1 MASRTFC
8 STGDSAPSDVVAR
21 SVPRIKNRSIDIFH
35 KNTGETPH
43 SQGLVDNNCAHRV
56 DLDLENAY
64 FGVPFRSVA
73 ARKDRRSTGIA
84 VLPEGGPLNFMI
96 HMQDVMAKPMPDFR
110 EGSIVKGRIL
120 EVRPREVLVDVGYKS
135 EGVIPLAEFDDVE
148 SLEVGDEVDV
158 LLERLENDE
167 GMVVLSKEK
176 AAYRQ
181 NWNKIVGVFQ
191 GDGLIKGKVKSV
203 VKGGLMVNIGVE
215 AFLPASQ
222 IDVVPPKDLQ
232 QFVGN
237 TYDFK
242 IVKLNDDRKN
252 VVLSRREVI
261 EKERSEKRQK
271 FMEGVNVGD
280 RVVGTVKNIT
290 DFGAFIDLDGMD
302 GLLHVTDMTW
312 GRLGHPSELL
322 KVGQQLEVIV
332 LDLNKEKERVSLGLK
347 QTQKNP
353 WDQIEERFP
362 AGQRIKGK
370 ITNLV
375 PYGAFVEIEEGVEGL
390 IHVSELSWTKRIM
403 RPSDIL
409 SVGQEVEAVVLGVNK
424 EEQKI
429 SLGLRQ
435 LETNPWDEIEKKF
448 TIGSRV
454 KGKIRNMTAYG
465 AFVELDEG
473 IDGMIHVS
481 DLSWTRKINHP
492 SEVFKKADEIE
503 AVVIDIDKVNQRI
516 SLGIKQLTEDPWKT
530 IDEKYKIGDLVNGK
544 VTKLASF
551 GAFVQ
556 LQDDIDGL
564 VHISQLSEDHV
575 AKVKDVLKV
584 GQEVEARV
592 IKVDKLERRIGL
604 SIKAANYTEE
614 QLRKEAEALDILRP
628 GEDMVGLEK
637 AFAAAEQEEY
647 RPGDS
652 KKEVTESKE
661 SKRESKKESKKK

>member
-1 MASRTFC
+1 MS
-8 STGDSAPSDVVAR
+8 
-21 SVPRIKNRSIDIFH
+21 
-35 KNTGETPH
+35 
-43 SQGLVDNNCAHRV
+43 
-56 DLDLENAY
+56 
-64 FGVPFRSVA
+64 
-73 ARKDRRSTGIA
+73 
-84 VLPEGGPLNFMI
+84 
-96 HMQDVMAKPMPDFR
+96 KPMPDFR

-120 EVRPREVLVDVGYKS
+120 EVRPREVLVDIGYKS
-135 EGVIPLAEFDDVE
+135 EGVIPINEFEDVDN
-148 SLEVGDEVDV
+148 LEVGDEVDV

-181 NWNKIVGVFQ
+181 NWNKIASVFQ
-191 GDGLIKGKVKSV
+191 EDGLIKGKVKSV

-222 IDVVPPKDLQ
+222 IDIVPPKDLQ

-242 IVKLNDDRKN
+242 IVKINDDRRN
-252 VVLSRREVI
+252 VVLSRRELI
-261 EKERSEKRQK
+261 EQERSEKRQK
-271 FMEGVNVGD
+271 FMESVKVGD
-280 RVVGTVKNIT
+280 RVNGTVKNLT

-302 GLLHVTDMTW
+302 GLLHITDMTW
-312 GRLGHPSELL
+312 GRLGHPSELV
-322 KVGQQLEVIV
+322 KVGQQLEVQV
-332 LDLNKEKERVSLGLK
+332 LDINKEKERVSLGLK

-362 AGQRIKGK
+362 AGQKVKGK

-375 PYGAFVEIEEGVEGL
+375 PYGAFVELEEGVEGL

-409 SVGQEVEAVVLGVNK
+409 TVGQEVEAVVLGVNK

-435 LETNPWDEIEKKF
+435 LEANPWDEIEKKF

-481 DLSWTRKINHP
+481 DLSWTRKVNHP
-492 SEVFKKADEIE
+492 SEVFKKGDEVE
-503 AVVIDIDKVNQRI
+503 AEVIDIDKTNQRI
-516 SLGIKQLTEDPWKT
+516 SLGIKQLSEDPWKN
-530 IDEKYKIGDLVNGK
+530 IDQKYKIGDLVNGK

-556 LQDDIDGL
+556 LADDIDGL

-592 IKVDKLERRIGL
+592 IKVDKVERRIGL
-604 SIKAANYTEE
+604 SIKAANYSEE
-614 QLRKEAEALDILRP
+614 QLRKEAETFDTLRP

-647 RPGDS
+647 RPGES
-652 KKEVTESKE
+652 KKPAAAKEPKEAKE
-661 SKRESKKESKKK
+661 SKPKKEKKK